1 MINKFIDYFILNLKN
16 NKSKNNGK
24 IIINIINHTF
34 LCVKFLFCIA
44 RRTLQPL
51 VEPSIRLL
59 IQLNKILFVFLPRLL
74 LLELLSLLFFTTFF
88 YPTFSC
94 ILLFFVFLFDCIRYG
109 VSCCTN
115 FVIIGVLGFVN
126 LHLDNDVG
134 FNIVFV
140 YGDYD

>member
-1 MINKFIDYFILNLKN
+1 MMRYGKILIVSYSINICVFGFIYFNGYLIVILYLGKLIIIYFYFVYYFLMEFTMINKFIDYFILNLKN

-59 IQLNKILFVFLPRLL
+59 I
-74 LLELLSLLFFTTFF
+74 
-88 YPTFSC
+88 
-94 ILLFFVFLFDCIRYG
+94 
-109 VSCCTN
+109 
-115 FVIIGVLGFVN
+115 
-126 LHLDNDVG
+126 
-134 FNIVFV
+134 
-140 YGDYD
+140 